1 MISNTLKQTFFL
13 QLQRLDTSF
22 LKHQIFSSS
31 LWSGVP
37 DPDHRTTRNIKHV
50 PPMPSVLIKSYDRSY
65 AKSEALFHN
74 QLVSCNK
81 NLTMNFK
88 SIFGLALAWQ
98 HQQEEWKR
106 GASHRMCSNANFLLE
121 PNLECLIWHQQ
132 KCGAELA
139 LRVANIYGWTEIHD
153 PKIAIFMK

>member
-13 QLQRLDTSF
+13 QLHWLDTSF
-22 LKHQIFSSS
+22 LKHQVFSLSP
-31 LWSGVP
+31 WSGAP
-37 DPDHRTTRNIKHV
+37 DSDHRMTGNIRHV
-50 PPMPSVLIKSYDRSY
+50 LPMLSALMMSYDRSY

-81 NLTMNFK
+81 NFTMNFE
-88 SIFGLALAWQ
+88 SIFCLALVWQ

-121 PNLECLIWHQQ
+121 PNLECLIWHQH
-132 KCGAELA
+132 KRGAELA
-139 LRVANIYGWTEIHD
+139 LRVANIYGRTEIHD
-153 PKIAIFMK
+153 IKIAIFMQ